1 MCAHRS
7 KYERIGS
14 HLDWINEAKERSLA
28 MSASPSFDS
37 ESESAVTRWIQRK
50 LDVVSKK
57 LLGYSSVH
65 VMLAEI
71 DTSRHSKKSYA
82 PSLRA
87 LVEGREPQTA
97 NGKPGRARRQQFAD
111 GPLRVDEQIEC
122 LVSHASDPAILAR
135 TWQGWMSFV

>member
-1 MCAHRS
+1 MR
-7 KYERIGS
+7 R

-28 MSASPSFDS
+28 MSSSPRLDS

-71 DTSRHSKKSYA
+71 DTSVRHSKQSYV
-82 PSLRA
+82 PCLRA
-87 LVEGREPQTA
+87 LVEGRDLQTA
-97 NGKPGRARRQQFAD
+97 GKAVRARRQQFAD

-135 TWQGWMSFV
+135 TWQGWMPFV